1 MLSLKDLPAGWSAIA
16 MALSLLVV
24 GYPIIMRGGFSASAY
39 RTDLFQIL
47 VEKGRILRMRP

>member
-24 GYPIIMRGGFSASAY
+24 EHPGILRGGFSASAY
-39 RTDLFQIL
+39 RIDLFTKL
-47 VEKGRILRMRP
+47 EKGRIQKMRP